1 MVRATLVLLLLLWS
15 SIAHAEKRVA
25 LVIGNGAYANVPKLN
40 NPTNDASVMETMF
53 RVAGFDTVVRAND
66 LSVTAMRRALRDF
79 SDTAHDAD
87 IAVVFYAG
95 HGIEVSGTNYLIPI
109 DAVLEQDIDA
119 RDEAVRLDRVNEIL
133 EPAKRLRLVI
143 LDACR
148 DNPFVRSMRRTL
160 ATRTV
165 RTGYGEI
172 DERSLPP
179 NTLVAY
185 AQRAGATADD
195 GQGANSPYTT
205 ALLKHLP
212 TPGLDIELALR
223 RVRDDVLKATRNKQE
238 PFKYGSLG
246 GAEIAL
252 VPTKEPQQAATLPTL
267 AVDYDK
273 EMEVTF
279 WHAVK
284 DSKSKDL
291 LQTYLDRY
299 PSGNFAGL
307 AKVLTDQLGREPP
320 TANPAAERH
329 SDPAKVAALPKL
341 EQPSAGG
348 SFDGT
353 WYLHRLGPG
362 CTGAQDVGQIIRIAN
377 GAVSGRAKLG
387 PITGTASSTGQ
398 LRYSHASHIGDRK
411 TPDGY
416 RITYQVTLRG
426 NSGSGTFRHTGPG
439 TRCQGTITATR
450 G

>member
-40 NPTNDASVMETMF
+40 NPTSDASVMETMF

-66 LSVTAMRRALRDF
+66 LGVTAMRRALRDF
-79 SDTAHDAD
+79 SNTAHDAD

-109 DAVLEQDIDA
+109 DAVLERDIDA
-119 RDEAVRLDRVNEIL
+119 PDEAVSLDRVNEIL
-133 EPAKRLRLVI
+133 EPAKRLRLII

-148 DNPFVRSMRRTL
+148 NNPFVRSMRRTL
-160 ATRTV
+160 ATRAV
-165 RTGYGEI
+165 RSGYGEI

-195 GQGANSPYTT
+195 GEGANSPYTT
-205 ALLKHLP
+205 ALLRHLP
-212 TPGLDIELALR
+212 TPGLDVELALR

-252 VPTKEPQQAATLPTL
+252 VPTKGPQQAATLPTL
-267 AVDYDK
+267 AVDYDR

-279 WHAVK
+279 WNAVK

-299 PSGNFAGL
+299 PSGNYAGL
-307 AKVLTDQLGREPP
+307 AKVLTDQLEKEQRLAPLKAGEAAPKAEE
-320 TANPAAERH
+320 ANNTRI
-329 SDPAKVAALPKL
+329 AALPRPDDPL
-341 EQPSAGG
+341 AAGHFDGEWTITRVGNACMRGRIVSFSVRITSRSVAGG
-348 SFDGT
+348 RGSVSSSGVFKLQRNGT
-353 WYLHRLGPG
+353 G
-362 CTGAQDVGQIIRIAN
+362 
-377 GAVSGRAKLG
+377 SGLLMHFAGML
-387 PITGTASSTGQ
+387 SN
-398 LRYSHASHIGDRK
+398 
-411 TPDGY
+411 
-416 RITYQVTLRG
+416 
-426 NSGSGTFRHTGPG
+426 NSGSGTFYTVGGTCKGTFTARRH
-439 TRCQGTITATR
+439 
-450 G
+450 